1 MSVVV
6 IGLNHRTVSLDLL
19 ERMTVDAGRIPKI
32 LSDLCSRDH
41 LSEAVVLSTCNR
53 TEIYAV
59 AERFHGAYGDIRD
72 TLADISYLPP
82 EAFADHLYAHYDTD
96 AVRHLFSVAAGLDS
110 AVLGESEILGQ
121 VKTAWEQAQSEGSSR
136 SILNLLF
143 RHALETGK
151 RARTETTISHHTTS
165 ISQAAVAMAI
175 DRLGSLD
182 GRRVLV
188 LGAGE
193 MGEGMATSLL
203 GAGAGEV
210 LVANRT
216 WENAVELA
224 DRVGGR
230 PVRLSDLGATLADV
244 DLLLTSTGASSMIV
258 EHSDLALT
266 MADRPD
272 RPLLIVDIAVPRD
285 VDPSAADIPGVTLL
299 DMTDLRRFAE
309 IGVRGRQ
316 GEVVAVRSIVEDE
329 LARFLD
335 LRSAREA
342 APLIA
347 QLRSRVEQAR
357 QAELDRHRNRIGHLD
372 ENDLKVIESIT
383 RGMIAKVLHEPTVRL
398 KDAAGTP
405 RGDRLAEALRDLFD
419 L

>member
-1 MSVVV
+1 MSVVA
-6 IGLNHRTVSLDLL
+6 IGLNHRTVPLDLL
-19 ERMTVDAGRIPKI
+19 ERMTIDPARIPKV
-32 LSDLCSRDH
+32 LADLCGRGH
-41 LSEAVVLSTCNR
+41 LNEAVVLSTCNR
-53 TEIYAV
+53 MEIYAV
-59 AERFHGAYGDIRD
+59 AERFHGAYGDVRD
-72 TLADISYLPP
+72 ALSEVAYLAP
-82 EAFADHLYAHYDTD
+82 EEFSDHLYAHYDTD

-121 VKTAWEQAQSEGSSR
+121 VKGAWEVAQTEGASGAA
-136 SILNLLF
+136 LNLLF
-143 RHALETGK
+143 RHAVETGK

-165 ISQAAVAMAI
+165 ISQAAVAMAV
-175 DRLGSLD
+175 DRLGALA
-182 GRRVLV
+182 GRKVLV

-216 WENAVELA
+216 WERAVEVA

-230 PVRLSDLGATLADV
+230 AVRLSELGTTLAEV
-244 DLLLTSTGASSMIV
+244 DLLLTSTGAASLMV
-258 EHSDLALT
+258 EHGDLAAT

-285 VDPSAADIPGVTLL
+285 VDPAAADIDGVTLL

-309 IGVRGRQ
+309 AGLRGRQ

-329 LARFLD
+329 LGRFLD
-335 LRSAREA
+335 IRSAREA
-342 APLIA
+342 APLISE
-347 QLRSRVEQAR
+347 LRSRTEEIRAG
-357 QAELDRHRNRIGHLD
+357 ELDRFRSRLAHLD
-372 ENDLKVIESIT
+372 ERDRETVEALT
-383 RGMIAKVLHEPTVRL
+383 RGILAKVMHDPTVRL